1 MSQNYNEIIC
11 TAIDEIVTARIKDIQ
26 CDITKQ
32 CSIIDDSYSYEGKY
46 IVSDGGAKFE
56 AFSTDTSF
64 RKGNNVLVTIPN
76 GDFKLQKTIVGR
88 IATTNTT
95 PFKYTSPLSTML
107 KIEDKLFENQN
118 FESVGLLINKITN
131 PITKEHS
138 PTAIKYID
146 IEIPQD
152 NKYEGFSR
160 LGVSVDFKCL
170 LNSYNVISGSYGIKI
185 YIHANVTD
193 KPGNS
198 SIGIWELTFDSSEMI
213 GNPYYFDD
221 FFPQEKVFDIS
232 GITNIEKIEV
242 YLYQDGKFKDS
253 EGEFIPSQYKEINF
267 EDNTEIYKDLLNNLF
282 VDGIKLYFGYE
293 LEKYNGETLQLYTTS
308 QLSTYHYSREDNN
321 GNRKI
326 MSLRWI
332 HQNKDSTITLLDQDD
347 INNNNYEIH
356 WFKYNYG
363 YPVINKYAGANW
375 EEITPKNDDITLK
388 NSLTHFFDPNI
399 KNQRE
404 QIKVVGLITNEIQ
417 DLEDEEKVKDSIIA
431 YQSNILIF
439 ENEERV
445 VDDLTYN
452 ASTGLSIVCED
463 GSEGNY
469 FIYDQNNKIINP
481 GLGSGYTRYFK
492 VLYNGQPLNESPD
505 FEIDKYDYI
514 KWYLPFDNDNIK
526 IQSNTHTMVIKNPEL
541 WGWENGKYKNDSN
554 FEYLDII
561 LRDGVDY
568 IGIQRTATKEGND
581 SKYKLEDRQPYM
593 IKNQYTQQDSNNIIR
608 CEARIKGTIYKATEE
623 LRFGKA
629 GSNGTNTTL
638 VLEMVEGKNA
648 LNIAEENKEI
658 DELQIRAILYDMDGK
673 IIDFPQIKDSENNLY
688 NDITWSWFSKSEKDY
703 IKIKDENNTKG
714 KNIITLTTDIKDI
727 PNDNYYILKATCGGS
742 PSLEA
747 YLPIPLKTSNITY
760 MEGAKEVLY
769 DYQGKP
775 SYYSDAYIL
784 FDKDFKEINN
794 NSWEIINADSYIE
807 DKTIQSYLPKLKDIT
822 RNGGKKYKALQASQF
837 YSKDLN
843 NGTCVSIKGKDENNN
858 ILYGWSQPILISQN
872 NYNFALLNQ
881 WDGSLTL
888 NENNGTIL
896 STMLGAGRK
905 NNQNQFSGVLI
916 GDIQGGTELD
926 SSDEH
931 TGVYGLHDGEL
942 SYALRDDGTATF
954 GKAGHGQIKIDG
966 NSGQIYSPSYFNEK
980 TNEDVL
986 GTGMLIDLD
995 DGIIDILGGAKAEN
1009 PRFRLSSSEKNI
1021 LIDINNNE
1029 QYLQSNNSEYDNNKK
1044 LIKGTKIDLSTG
1056 KIDIKNDDN
1065 EILIEPSS
1073 PYLSIKT
1080 ENYTLINIGD
1090 EDYFLQSKFYSSHLD
1105 NNIFN
1110 DEGKE
1115 VYYYNEGLEYNNKK
1129 FYYVSLKTIDNE
1141 DKYIYNEKFINNNG
1155 IISYKVYKEEN
1166 SIVPISIYIVQKT
1179 DTDYIAAV
1187 EKYKEENPNIED
1199 NDDDIYNNIAPTVL
1213 NQRIT
1218 IFKEAIEPVKGAG
1231 QGMRID
1237 LDDGNIIGYNL
1248 YLKANNQ
1255 KEPDIKYVLIDSSA
1269 NNYPFVIGSKFK
1281 VDWNGALTC
1290 NKVNS
1295 LNNDNRVDQAISIS
1309 NNFYVSKN
1317 GSAGGSNAKW
1327 TGNSS
1332 LSGSVQG
1339 TGSFSSLG
1347 FKGHKLDIKSKKF
1360 ITKITAT
1367 PTTTQVISGKVMGPI
1382 TVDGHTM
1389 DYLVNGY
1396 SQYVNAITSI
1406 KIKGETET
1414 INYLGY

>member
-11 TAIDEIVTARIKDIQ
+11 TAIDEIVMARIKDIQ

-46 IVSDGGAKFE
+46 VVSDGGAKFE

-138 PTAIKYID
+138 PTAIKYVD

-221 FFPQEKVFDIS
+221 FFSQEKVFDIS

-242 YLYQDGKFKDS
+242 YLYQDGKFKDG

-267 EDNTEIYKDLLNNLF
+267 KDNTEIDKDLLNNLF

-308 QLSTYHYSREDNN
+308 KLSTYHYSREDNN
-321 GNRKI
+321 GNRKT

-347 INNNNYEIH
+347 IDNNNYEIH

-363 YPVINKYAGANW
+363 YPIINKYAGANW
-375 EEITPKNDDITLK
+375 EEITPKNDDKILK

-526 IQSNTHTMVIKNPEL
+526 TQSNTHTMVIKNPEL
-541 WGWENGKYKNDSN
+541 WGWENGKYKNNSN
-554 FEYLDII
+554 SEYLDII

-568 IGIQRTATKEGND
+568 IGIQRTATKKDND
-581 SKYKLEDRQPYM
+581 DKYKLEDRQPYM

-638 VLEMVEGKNA
+638 ILEMVEGKNA
-648 LNIAEENKEI
+648 LNIAEENEEN

-784 FDKDFKEINN
+784 FDENFKEINN
-794 NSWEIINADSYIE
+794 DSWEIINADSYIE
-807 DKTIQSYLPKLKDIT
+807 DKTIQSYLPKLKNIT

-843 NGTCVSIKGKDENNN
+843 NGTCVSIKGKDESNN
-858 ILYGWSQPILISQN
+858 IYGWSQPILITQN

-881 WDGSLTL
+881 WDGNLTL

-916 GDIQGGTELD
+916 GDIQGGTGLD

-966 NSGQIYSPSYFNEK
+966 NSGEIYSPGFKLANSS
-980 TNEDVL
+980 
-986 GTGMLIDLD
+986 GMLIDLD
-995 DGIIDILGGAKAEN
+995 NGEIDIHDSGYKKVHISPKGNTEN
-1009 PRFRLSSSEKNI
+1009 KESYLSIYGQEDKS
-1021 LIDINNNE
+1021 LIEISNNE
-1029 QYLQSNNSEYDNNKK
+1029 YFLRSYNKAINPDGYGTLFDLNNGSLTINGPGGKIWLSGKDKNKNEDEVDLFKITDKYGHSLLQMSDKKYYLQSSQYLGKAPLCLIQDSKEYYLYNNSTPSIKNGTTNDFKLSQIIAIYENDLYQVRDITTGELYGDFSEKEIDVGNLNLNNLKIGDK
-1044 LIKGTKIDLSTG
+1044 IEFEETKIKVNMGNNGENNSSISETITYTGKEYKEWFITTLNLLEKDVEPSGLNIDLVNG
-1056 KIDIKNDDN
+1056 KID
-1065 EILIEPSS
+1065 
-1073 PYLSIKT
+1073 
-1080 ENYTLINIGD
+1080 
-1090 EDYFLQSKFYSSHLD
+1090 
-1105 NNIFN
+1105 
-1110 DEGKE
+1110 
-1115 VYYYNEGLEYNNKK
+1115 
-1129 FYYVSLKTIDNE
+1129 
-1141 DKYIYNEKFINNNG
+1141 
-1155 IISYKVYKEEN
+1155 
-1166 SIVPISIYIVQKT
+1166 
-1179 DTDYIAAV
+1179 
-1187 EKYKEENPNIED
+1187 
-1199 NDDDIYNNIAPTVL
+1199 
-1213 NQRIT
+1213 
-1218 IFKEAIEPVKGAG
+1218 
-1231 QGMRID
+1231 
-1237 LDDGNIIGYNL
+1237 GYNL
-1248 YLKANNQ
+1248 YLRGKGSNG
-1255 KEPDIKYVLIDSSA
+1255 EFLLDSGASLT
-1269 NNYPFVIGSKFK
+1269 PLQIGKKFK
-1281 VDWNGALTC
+1281 VNWDGTLYCETVKYLG
-1290 NKVNS
+1290 NKPPKSSYVINM
-1295 LNNDNRVDQAISIS
+1295 ND
-1309 NNFYVSKN
+1309 NFYVTKGGGVGASSM
-1317 GSAGGSNAKW
+1317 SAG
-1327 TGNSS
+1327 TGNF
-1332 LSGSVQG
+1332 SGGWFGGTANISNKAKEAESVPASGIKDIGQST
-1339 TGSFSSLG
+1339 TG
-1347 FKGHKLDIKSKKF
+1347 F
-1360 ITKITAT
+1360 IAL
-1367 PTTTQVISGKVMGPI
+1367 ISGGLKYTYEFGIGSLRAMDSNINDLKSRVAALESKV
-1382 TVDGHTM
+1382 
-1389 DYLVNGY
+1389 
-1396 SQYVNAITSI
+1396 
-1406 KIKGETET
+1406 K
-1414 INYLGY
+1414 

>member
-11 TAIDEIVTARIKDIQ
+11 TAIDEIVTARVKDIQ

-107 KIEDKLFENQN
+107 KVEDKLFENQN
-118 FESVGLLINKITN
+118 FESVSLLINKVTN

-146 IEIPQD
+146 IKIPQD

-193 KPGNS
+193 KPGNN

-267 EDNTEIYKDLLNNLF
+267 EDNTEIDKDLLNNLF

-308 QLSTYHYSREDNN
+308 KLSTYHYSREDNN
-321 GNRKI
+321 GNRKT

-347 INNNNYEIH
+347 IDNNNYEIH

-375 EEITPKNDDITLK
+375 EEITPKNDNIILT
-388 NSLTHFFDPNI
+388 NFLTHFFDPNI

-417 DLEDEEKVKDSIIA
+417 DLEDEEQVKDSIIA

-492 VLYNGQPLNESPD
+492 VLYNGQPLNESSD
-505 FEIDKYDYI
+505 FEISEYDYI
-514 KWYLPFDNDNIK
+514 KWYLPFDNDNIEA
-526 IQSNTHTMVIKNPEL
+526 QSNTHTMVIKNPEL
-541 WGWENGKYKNDSN
+541 WGWENGKYKNNSN

-568 IGIQRTATKEGND
+568 IGIQRTATKESDD

-608 CEARIKGTIYKATEE
+608 CEACIKGTIYKATEE

-638 VLEMVEGKNA
+638 ILEMVEGKNA
-648 LNIAEENKEI
+648 LNIAEE

-747 YLPIPLKTSNITY
+747 YLPIPLKTSNVTY

-784 FDKDFKEINN
+784 FDKNFKEINN
-794 NSWEIINADSYIE
+794 SSWEIINADSYIE

-822 RNGGKKYKALQASQF
+822 RNGDKKYKALQASQF

-858 ILYGWSQPILISQN
+858 ILYGWSQPILITQN

-916 GDIQGGTELD
+916 GDIKDGTGLD

-931 TGVYGLHDGEL
+931 TGVYGLHNGEL

-954 GKAGHGQIKIDG
+954 GKIGRGQILIDG
-966 NSGQIYSPSYFNEK
+966 NSSTIQS
-980 TNEDVL
+980 TNYL
-986 GTGMLIDLD
+986 KNSIGMKIDLD
-995 DGIIDILGGAKAEN
+995 NG
-1009 PRFRLSSSEKNI
+1009 S
-1021 LIDINNNE
+1021 
-1029 QYLQSNNSEYDNNKK
+1029 
-1044 LIKGTKIDLSTG
+1044 
-1056 KIDIKNDDN
+1056 IDIKNKFN
-1065 EILIEPSS
+1065 NKILIQAEKE
-1073 PYLSIKT
+1073 PYLTISTYK
-1080 ENYTLINIGD
+1080 TLIGEEKIIEQPLIKIGNQDYYIQSYEYFNDEKNLNLGSAYGSKLNLKEGDLEIRGGYGKILISGSSANDFFNIKVPPLSDGNITKAINNGSYQHSLISIGSSG
-1090 EDYFLQSKFYSSHLD
+1090 YFLQSYNY
-1105 NNIFN
+1105 NNANYKTEIIDGQIFN
-1110 DEGKE
+1110 LFMYRDS
-1115 VYYYNEGLEYNNKK
+1115 NNKQIN
-1129 FYYVSLKTIDNE
+1129 VAVTNDNE
-1141 DKYIYNEKFINNNG
+1141 KVYEKDKENNWIPKIFEEYKIVTKIYGYINENGEFIADDEKTTYQEQTITVTKEQVKAEYLQKLIPLYAENGAQDGIKIDLLNG
-1155 IISYKVYKEEN
+1155 IITGKNLFLEGINKDDNTKRLV
-1166 SIVPISIYIVQKT
+1166 I
-1179 DTDYIAAV
+1179 DTSN
-1187 EKYKEENPNIED
+1187 K
-1199 NDDDIYNNIAPTVL
+1199 DIPF
-1213 NQRIT
+1213 RIGDK
-1218 IFKEAIEPVKGAG
+1218 FYVNW
-1231 QGMRID
+1231 
-1237 LDDGNIIGYNL
+1237 DGT
-1248 YLKANNQ
+1248 
-1255 KEPDIKYVLIDSSA
+1255 
-1269 NNYPFVIGSKFK
+1269 
-1281 VDWNGALTC
+1281 LTC
-1290 NKVNS
+1290 NSINS
-1295 LNNDNRVDQAISIS
+1295 LNNDNRNQYVISIGEH
-1309 NNFYVSKN
+1309 FYVDKN
-1317 GSAGGSNAKW
+1317 GNAGGCQW
-1327 TGNSS
+1327 
-1332 LSGSVQG
+1332 QG
-1339 TGSFSSLG
+1339 GVS
-1347 FKGHKLDIKSKKF
+1347 
-1360 ITKITAT
+1360 
-1367 PTTTQVISGKVMGPI
+1367 
-1382 TVDGHTM
+1382 
-1389 DYLVNGY
+1389 GY
-1396 SQYVNAITSI
+1396 SGGVRGY
-1406 KIKGETET
+1406 KGEQITLSNGST
-1414 INYLGY
+1414 IIALCKT